1 MNDNDHV
8 MTISVHQNLTASLS
22 IIVYISLLSLLS
34 YNPRDVPSSYFWLVS
49 CLTAMF
55 AHWKPTFDHTPCWTL
70 GHESGETNV
79 WWLWWERPYSSN
91 MNETHRLNEMPIHI
105 LIFVSLESMVPCK
118 LYHDVG
124 TLNVWGHNWLVS
136 NKARTHQLGKGW
148 ATKNQRP
155 RLHCVNCDPAI
166 YSSSDAKSPPFHL
179 GPSNEGKK
187 SKNLASATRISR
199 NKIRSADRC
208 EKGAFEIIYYV
219 LCTVSPISACWI
231 ASKISIP
238 LISLLWVTF

>member
-1 MNDNDHV
+1 MNHNDHV

-22 IIVYISLLSLLS
+22 IIVYIHCYYYYHTTRETFSLHTSDLCPAS
-34 YNPRDVPSSYFWLVS
+34 RR
-49 CLTAMF
+49 CL
-55 AHWKPTFDHTPCWTL
+55 PT
-70 GHESGETNV
+70 ESQHLIILPAGPWGTNQEKTNV

-105 LIFVSLESMVPCK
+105 FIFVSLESMVPCK
-118 LYHDVG
+118 LYIDVG

-155 RLHCVNCDPAI
+155 RLHRVNCDPAI

-231 ASKISIP
+231 GSKISIP
-238 LISLLWVTF
+238 LIR